1 MAINLKHLET
11 FYRFCQ
17 FHNMTRAAESM
28 NVSQPAIS
36 QQIQLFQ
43 EECGTRLFHREG
55 NQYKLTDVGEAIFL
69 LSKVIFARLDQIQ
82 SLVDEARMPGRGVL
96 RIGTTKD
103 YAPTLMPELVSKF
116 QDQFP
121 QIVVKLNEGNSL
133 DLLRRLRNRVEDLVV
148 VARTNYDT
156 GFKSFPFAIVELVLV
171 ARPDHPLS
179 QRKKVSIKDLSQSLL
194 IIREKGSGSRDAIL
208 RKLSEY
214 EVKPSAII
222 ESSSLSFMLA
232 YVERR
237 MGVSF
242 VMSNEVSEELSK
254 GVLKKIDLVEGNIK
268 FPADI
273 VVLRERPMAA
283 PVRQFLSIAI
293 RKRTENLLEETPKQ

>member
-11 FYRFCQ
+11 FYHFCQ

-43 EECGTRLFHREG
+43 EECGIKLFYREG
-55 NQYKLTDVGEAIFL
+55 NQYRLTDVGESIFL

-82 SLVDEARMPGRGVL
+82 SLLEEARTPGCGVL

-103 YAPTLMPELVSKF
+103 YAVTLMPELVSKF

-121 QIVVKLNEGNSL
+121 QIVVKLNEGNSF
-133 DLLRRLRNRVEDLVV
+133 DLLARLRNRKEDLVV

-156 GFKSFPFAIVELVLV
+156 CFKSFPFAIVELVLV

-179 QRKKVSIKDLSQSLL
+179 QKNMVSIKDLSEALL

-222 ESSSLSFMLA
+222 ESGSLSFMLA

-254 GVLKKIDLVEGNIK
+254 GLLKKIDLAEGNIE

-273 VVLRERPMAA
+273 VVLRERPMIA

-293 RKRTENLLEETPKQ
+293 RKRTENSLEEIPKQ